1 MIHELAGDLLFS
13 TAQVVVQ
20 GVAPNDP
27 MDQGLALALHKRYP
41 TMHKE
46 FHRWCHQHNAKG
58 GDIWLW
64 RSERGALIANLLTQ
78 DNWEGHAHHPAK
90 ATLPNVNHALH
101 ALQKLSKKEAFTSLA
116 LPRLATGVG
125 GLEWSDVQ
133 PLIENRLGN
142 LGIPVYI
149 YVDYQP
155 GVAAKE
161 PQD

>member
-1 MIHELAGDLLFS
+1 MIHSLAGDLLLS

-46 FHRWCHQHNAKG
+46 FHRWCHQHSAKG

-64 RSERGALIANLLTQ
+64 HSAQERIIVNLLTQ
-78 DNWEGHAHHPAK
+78 DSWEGHTHRPAK

-101 ALQKLSKKEAFTSLA
+101 ALEKLSKTEDFTSLA

-125 GLEWSDVQ
+125 GLEWGDVQ

-142 LGIPVYI
+142 LGVPVYV

-161 PQD
+161 PRE